1 MQTTSRQRQWSSSKD
16 VSLSLEEVYTEA
28 THGDVKVGQT
38 GVKLKIFLNILVW
51 SKLKSS
57 IQILPE

>member
-51 SKLKSS
+51 
-57 IQILPE
+57 